1 MYNNNRSIKAYYTAN
16 KEISDYKKTI
26 EEAFIEYLRIY
37 IKSKPTSKNNVFK
50 GVVRFIVNL
59 IFCELFNYVIC

>member
-26 EEAFIEYLRIY
+26 EEAFIEYLRTY
-37 IKSKPTSKNNVFK
+37 IKCKPSEKNNVF
-50 GVVRFIVNL
+50 F
-59 IFCELFNYVIC
+59 